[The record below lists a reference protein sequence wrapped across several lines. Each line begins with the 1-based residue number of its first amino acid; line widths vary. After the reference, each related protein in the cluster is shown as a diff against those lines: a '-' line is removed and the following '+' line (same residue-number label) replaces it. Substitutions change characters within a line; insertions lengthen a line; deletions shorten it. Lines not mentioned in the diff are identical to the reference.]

1 VSASARRRRR
11 KRKLGNS
18 QLLGRSNNSNATLQP
33 YKNFTIHTKKA
44 SEQPHTAL
52 TKFYVSVVELWL
64 LQARLLQN
72 LRRHLLPPK
81 PLRAAAKLEFYVN
94 LNNTSCAQASIYYNI
109 TKSCDN
115 SFRYGFYSFIYA
127 EVVGM
132 AGWLGCRGGSGP
144 SVPCPCTR

>member
-11 KRKLGNS
+11 KRRLGNS

-33 YKNFTIHTKKA
+33 HKNLTIHTTKA
-44 SEQPHTAL
+44 SEQPHTTT
-52 TKFYVSVVELWL
+52 TKFYQSVVKLWL

-81 PLRAAAKLEFYVN
+81 PPRAAAKLEFHVN
-94 LNNTSCAQASIYYNI
+94 ISNTSCAQASIYYNT
-109 TKSCDN
+109 TKPRDN
-115 SFRYGFYSFIYA
+115 SFCCGFYSLIFA

-132 AGWLGCRGGSGP
+132 AEWLGCRGGSGAEAP
-144 SVPCPCTR
+144 Q